1 MNVTLRS
8 GTSNKPVEIHLKRT
22 SQMITTHRTEKMPML
37 IPLLPSFQPFV
48 STYRHRQEMDSSRF
62 SNIFISYMCLPT
74 ASFPPTSSAMMT
86 TERDDA
92 RRTKWFGGDASIDTT
107 ESAHDRDVAELPS
120 SHAIPDSTLLQK
132 RKPMA
137 SSVATK
143 IILQDPWELY
153 EARAKIFLERNVILA
168 RHRKRKL
175 ELVNVQQIT
184 TEPAV
189 AQSLVETINRCSHHS
204 FPRLHDFLQHENRY
218 FLVWEPA
225 EFTLNEVLAS
235 TCYITEAELA
245 QIVWPV

>member
-1 MNVTLRS
+1 
-8 GTSNKPVEIHLKRT
+8 
-22 SQMITTHRTEKMPML
+22 
-37 IPLLPSFQPFV
+37 
-48 STYRHRQEMDSSRF
+48 
-62 SNIFISYMCLPT
+62 
-74 ASFPPTSSAMMT
+74 MT
-86 TERDDA
+86 TERDDV
-92 RRTKWFGGDASIDTT
+92 RRTKWFGGDVSIDATQ
-107 ESAHDRDVAELPS
+107 SAHDRDVAELSS
-120 SHAIPDSTLLQK
+120 SHAVPDSTLLQK
-132 RKPMA
+132 LKPKA

-153 EARAKIFLERNVILA
+153 EARARIFRNVILA
-168 RHRKRKL
+168 RHRKNKL
-175 ELVNVQQIT
+175 ELVNVQRLT

-204 FPRLHDFLQHENRY
+204 FPRLHNFLEHENRY